1 MVSVFTR
8 IIQREIP
15 AYIVAEDDNHIAFL
29 DIYPL
34 VKGHTLVVLK
44 KEIDYIFDINDE
56 DYKELHLFSKSVAIA
71 LKMAFPC
78 KRVGV
83 VVIGDEVPH
92 AHIHLIPMNIAND
105 MSFTKPKL
113 SFTKVEMQEVA
124 NRISDTYT
132 SVVGC

>member
-1 MVSVFTR
+1 MSVFTR

-71 LKMAFPC
+71 LKRVIPC
-78 KRVGV
+78 KRIGV
-83 VVIGDEVPH
+83 IVIGDEVPH
-92 AHIHLIPMNIAND
+92 AHIHLIPMNTIND
-105 MSFTKPKL
+105 MNFSKPKL
-113 SFTKVEMQEVA
+113 GFTKVEMQEVA

>member
-71 LKMAFPC
+71 LKRVIPC
-78 KRVGV
+78 KRIGV
-83 VVIGDEVPH
+83 IVIGDEVPH
-92 AHIHLIPMNIAND
+92 AHIHLIPMNTIND
-105 MSFTKPKL
+105 MNFSKPKL
-113 SFTKVEMQEVA
+113 SYSKVEIQEIA
-124 NRISDTYT
+124 EGIRSSYNT
-132 SVVGC
+132 VVV

>member
-1 MVSVFTR
+1 MSVFTR

-71 LKMAFPC
+71 LKRVIPC
-78 KRVGV
+78 KRIGV
-83 VVIGDEVPH
+83 IVIGDEVPH
-92 AHIHLIPMNIAND
+92 AHIHLIPMNTIND
-105 MSFTKPKL
+105 MNFSKPKL
-113 SFTKVEMQEVA
+113 SYSKVEIQEIA
-124 NRISDTYT
+124 EGIRSSYNT
-132 SVVGC
+132 VVV

>member
-1 MVSVFTR
+1 VVSVFTR

-71 LKMAFPC
+71 LKRVIPC
-78 KRVGV
+78 KRIGV
-83 VVIGDEVPH
+83 IVIGDEVPH
-92 AHIHLIPMNIAND
+92 AHIHLIPMNTIND
-105 MSFTKPKL
+105 MNFSKPKL
-113 SFTKVEMQEVA
+113 SYSKVEIQEIA
-124 NRISDTYT
+124 EGIRSSYNT
-132 SVVGC
+132 VVV

>member
-1 MVSVFTR
+1 MVSVYTR

-15 AYIVAEDDNHIAFL
+15 AYIVAEDDNHIAIL

-71 LKMAFPC
+71 LKRVIPC
-78 KRVGV
+78 KRIGV
-83 VVIGDEVPH
+83 IVIGDEVPH
-92 AHIHLIPMNIAND
+92 AHIHLIPMNTIND
-105 MSFTKPKL
+105 MNFSKPKL
-113 SFTKVEMQEVA
+113 SYSKVEIQEIA
-124 NRISDTYT
+124 EGIRSSYNT
-132 SVVGC
+132 VVV

>member
-1 MVSVFTR
+1 MASIFTK

-29 DIYPL
+29 DISPL

-44 KEIDYIFDINDE
+44 KEIDYIFDINDAA
-56 DYKELHLFSKSVAIA
+56 YAKFQLFSNSVAIA
-71 LKMAFPC
+71 LKMAVPC

-92 AHIHLIPMNIAND
+92 AHIHLIPMNTIGD
-105 MSFTKPKL
+105 MNFSREKCTLDLTLAKGLMTSFSL
-113 SFTKVEMQEVA
+113 SA
-124 NRISDTYT
+124 
-132 SVVGC
+132 

>member
-1 MVSVFTR
+1 MASIFTK

-29 DIYPL
+29 DISPL

-44 KEIDYIFDINDE
+44 KEIDYIFDINDAA
-56 DYKELHLFSKSVAIA
+56 YAKFQLFSKSVAIA
-71 LKMAFPC
+71 LKMAVPC

-92 AHIHLIPMNIAND
+92 AHIHLIPMNDLFSALED
-105 MSFTKPKL
+105 
-113 SFTKVEMQEVA
+113 
-124 NRISDTYT
+124 
-132 SVVGC
+132 

>member
-1 MVSVFTR
+1 MASIFTK

-29 DIYPL
+29 DISPL

-44 KEIDYIFDINDE
+44 KEIDYIFDINDAA
-56 DYKELHLFSKSVAIA
+56 YAKFHLFSKSVAIA
-71 LKMAFPC
+71 LKMAVPC

-113 SFTKVEMQEVA
+113 SFTKEEMQEVA
-124 NRISDTYT
+124 KTISEAYNT
-132 SVVGC
+132 VVGY